1 MRSFTI
7 PAVVCAGLS
16 AAVVGLAAPAVA
28 APTGA
33 GDAEQTIAALE
44 SRGYTVIVNR
54 LSDNPLDQAAVVS
67 VGEGPTFS
75 HTESGVRNRDDYTGH
90 DRQFAPMNESTIYVT
105 VR

>member
-1 MRSFTI
+1 MRNFTI
-7 PAVVCAGLS
+7 PTVVYAGLS
-16 AAVVGLAAPAVA
+16 AAVLGLAAPAVS

-33 GDAEQTIAALE
+33 ANAERTIAELE
-44 SRGYTVIVNR
+44 SRGYTVIVHR
-54 LSDNPLDQAAVVS
+54 LSDSPLDQAAVLS

-90 DRQFAPMNESTIYVT
+90 DRQFAPMNQRTIYVT

>member
-7 PAVVCAGLS
+7 PA
-16 AAVVGLAAPAVA
+16 AVWAGLAAAVLGLATPATA
-28 APTGA
+28 TPTGEPN
-33 GDAEQTIAALE
+33 AEQTIAALE

-54 LSDNPLDQAAVVS
+54 LSDTPLDQAAVIS
-67 VGEGPTFS
+67 VGEGATYS

-90 DRQFAPMNESTIYVT
+90 DREFAPMNESTIYVT